1 MIDFIIVLRDGQ
13 VVEQGTHEELLR
25 LGGLYHDLWVKQSS
39 SDNVTESQ
47 HA

>member
-1 MIDFIIVLRDGQ
+1 MTDFIIVLRDGQ

-39 SDNVTESQ
+39 DNVAESQ